1 MNGDFIDT
9 NIFAY
14 LVDETDDRKRSI
26 ATRVVMEGVTSG
38 ATISYQVVQET
49 LNLFIGKLARSARIP
64 DADEFLRNVLE
75 PMWTVMPSPAL
86 YQRALQIHRQAGF
99 SFFDSLIVA
108 AALQAG
114 CARLLT
120 EDMQQ
125 GQRIDGLVIVNP
137 FV

>member
-14 LVDETDDRKRSI
+14 LVDELDDRKRSI
-26 ATRVVMEGVTSG
+26 ATRVVLEGVTSG

-49 LNLFIGKLARSARIP
+49 LNLLVGKLARRGNVP
-64 DADEFLRNVLE
+64 NADEFLRNVLE

-86 YQRALQIHRQAGF
+86 YERALQIHRQTGF

-120 EDMQQ
+120 EDMQH
-125 GQRIDGLVIVNP
+125 GQRIDGVVIVNP